1 MTVEQIADFFR
12 TTFGKLSWLD
22 HTLFDALKKT
32 QTIEGLNKF
41 IVSLPATLSASE
53 IEGIE
58 KIVFIL
64 LEADN
69 EYEEYVI
76 S

>member
-22 HTLFDALKKT
+22 HTLFDALKKM

-64 LEADN
+64 LESDN

-76 S
+76 L